1 MDTGA
6 EVMAISSDT
15 LQKLTSKRIKPS
27 QRSLVGPSHQ
37 PLKQKGQFQ
46 AHLELL
52 SGDKVASQ
60 TVYVVENLRNNLL
73 GLPAIPGFRNG
84 NSVDIQF
91 NKFPTVFSGLDS
103 FKEEY

>member
-73 GLPAIPGFRNG
+73 GLPAILALEMVTQ
-84 NSVDIQF
+84 SI
-91 NKFPTVFSGLDS
+91 FSSTSSQLCFQD
-103 FKEEY
+103 